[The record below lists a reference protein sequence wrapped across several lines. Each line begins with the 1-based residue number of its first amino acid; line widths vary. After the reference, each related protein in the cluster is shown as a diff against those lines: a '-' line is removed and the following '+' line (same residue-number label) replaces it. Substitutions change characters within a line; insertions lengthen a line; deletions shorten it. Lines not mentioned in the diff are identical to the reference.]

1 MPLQFLERGV
11 LIAIVI
17 ADAVNV
23 DAGDVRWRMFF
34 MWWLNI
40 KRLFDENV
48 THILVGQEDF
58 SMTESP
64 NGI

>member
-1 MPLQFLERGV
+1 MPLQSLERRV

-17 ADAVNV
+17 ADAVDV

-34 MWWLNI
+34 MWWLNV

-48 THILVGQEDF
+48 THISVGQEDF
-58 SMTESP
+58 SMTESS
-64 NGI
+64 NAF